1 MATWSSL
8 RGSTFAGG
16 ILETLENSDAGKG
29 RVFFGPEQVLQ
40 LRHLADRLG
49 VIAGELTT
57 S

>member
-1 MATWSSL
+1 V
-8 RGSTFAGG
+8 
-16 ILETLENSDAGKG
+16 IENNDAGEG
-29 RVFFGPEQVLQ
+29 RVCLGPEQILE